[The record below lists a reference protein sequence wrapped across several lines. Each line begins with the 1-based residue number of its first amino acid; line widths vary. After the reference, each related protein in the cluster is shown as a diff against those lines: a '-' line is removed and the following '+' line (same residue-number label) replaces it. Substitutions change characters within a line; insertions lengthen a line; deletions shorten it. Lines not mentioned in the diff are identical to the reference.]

1 MKIIALLF
9 TVTAGLALQAP
20 PAVADTLLIERVQAE
35 QGAHMPKRGSS
46 MAQVEAQ
53 FGAPREK
60 FPAVA
65 GPNDRKHN
73 PPITRWQYDNF
84 SVYFENT
91 HVVDAVM
98 TRATPEELG
107 PAPVKN

>member
-1 MKIIALLF
+1 MKITALLF
-9 TVTAGLALQAP
+9 TVAAGLALQAP
-20 PAVADTLLIERVQAE
+20 PAVADTLLIQRVQAE
-35 QGAHMPKRGSS
+35 QGAHVPKRGSS

-60 FPAVA
+60 FPAV
-65 GPNDRKHN
+65 GGGSPKT
-73 PPITRWQYDNF
+73 PPITRWQYDQF

-98 TRATPEELG
+98 TKPTPEELG
-107 PAPVKN
+107 PAPVKP